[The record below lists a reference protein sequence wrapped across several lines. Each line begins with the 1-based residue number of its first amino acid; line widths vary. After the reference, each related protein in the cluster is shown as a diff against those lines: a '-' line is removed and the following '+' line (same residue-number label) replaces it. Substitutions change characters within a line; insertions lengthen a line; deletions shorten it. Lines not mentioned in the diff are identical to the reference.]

1 MKAKNFFEISV
12 PDGLEDLAWQEITGK
27 FGERAKRLDEGSP
40 LSGVVQFT
48 FGDDPKKLLGLK
60 TALSLFWGRRFDVP
74 RPRALLGHEHFT
86 ALVDVIY
93 QVMALWP
100 AGTFQSVYLAAAG
113 SDSDLMQRLITEIAS
128 AVRLKVANEEGDLL
142 LRVRRPLAKD
152 EDEDAWDA
160 LVRMSPRPLSVRK
173 WRVCDFEGALNAAV
187 ANALV
192 MLTQPQP
199 DDQVLNLA
207 CGSGTILIERAQAG
221 PAGRLMGCDT
231 NPAALACA
239 RRNAKAAGFG
249 KPKHQSGSE
258 RPGRR
263 RRSPLLNLEP
273 NVEIE
278 WFDWDARAL
287 PLEDASLDVL
297 CADLPFGHDVGSHEE
312 NLLLYP
318 HIIKEA
324 ARVAKPGGRAVFI
337 THELRLM
344 ETVLNISPDWE
355 LTNILPVTINGLHPR
370 LYQLTLQGSRAR

>member
-27 FGERAKRLDEGSP
+27 FGERAKRLDESSP
-40 LSGVVQFT
+40 VSGVVQFT

-93 QVMALWP
+93 QVLAFWP
-100 AGTFQSVYLAAAG
+100 ADTFKTVYLAAAG

-128 AVRLKVANEEGDLL
+128 AVRLKVAAEEGDLL
-142 LRVRRPLAKD
+142 VRVRRPLV

-173 WRVCDFEGALNAAV
+173 WRVCDYEGALNAAV
-187 ANALV
+187 AHALV

-199 DDQVLNLA
+199 EDQVLNLA

-221 PAGRLMGCDT
+221 ASARLMGCDT

-249 KPKHQSGSE
+249 KPRHQPTSE

-263 RRSPLLNLEP
+263 RRSALLNLEP

-297 CADLPFGHDVGSHEE
+297 CADLPFGHDIGSHEE

-318 HIIKEA
+318 HILKEA

-344 ETVLNISPDWE
+344 ETVLNISPDWD

-370 LYQLTLQGSRAR
+370 LYQLIRKAAVPDEV